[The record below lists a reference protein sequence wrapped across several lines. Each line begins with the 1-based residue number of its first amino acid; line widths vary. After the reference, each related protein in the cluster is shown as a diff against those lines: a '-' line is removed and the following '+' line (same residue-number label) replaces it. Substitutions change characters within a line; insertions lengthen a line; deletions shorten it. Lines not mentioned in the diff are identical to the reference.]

1 MEMAV
6 TRNVNKFRK
15 GRFLMTK
22 HLWKIFG
29 GLKLPGFKT
38 ISMSQATQVAP
49 IPKVLVLPL
58 KQHIGIAAEPIV
70 KVGDTVL
77 KGQMIAAA
85 HDYVSSPIHAPTS
98 GKITSIEK
106 RLVPHPSGIA
116 TDCIVIE
123 TDGEDRWTDCIENQN
138 YRQLDANV
146 LRNIIRDA
154 GIVGLGGAGFPS
166 FIKLHASSS
175 HIINTLI
182 LNGAECEPYITC
194 DAMLMQEQ
202 SRKIIDGLNIMRQ
215 ALQAK
220 HCIIAIEDNKRAAH
234 TMLVNALQD
243 HEADY
248 IDVIQI
254 PTLYP
259 AGGEKQLIK
268 TLTGKEVPS
277 NSLPI
282 NIGIVCHN
290 VATAAAIAT
299 AVLEGKPLI
308 NRYVTVTGEGVDHPR
323 NLDVLLG
330 TPFSDLINLCGR
342 NNKAEQYIMGGPM
355 MGFEVTNDDIPVIKT
370 SNCILVQR
378 KENKAD
384 SVMPCIRC
392 GQCAEVC
399 PAQLLPQQLYWY
411 ARAKNFDKT
420 QDYNLF
426 DCIECGCCSYVCPS
440 HIPLVQY
447 YRFAKTEIW
456 TQEQEK
462 KSSDIARQR
471 HEFRQLRMERKK
483 AENEE
488 RKRHKRELLKQ
499 VSGEKDSGEDA
510 KKAAI
515 EAAMARVKAKRET
528 QSIAAA
534 NTENLTEEQKK
545 SIAEID
551 SRRKKAKEES

>member
-1 MEMAV
+1 MS
-6 TRNVNKFRK
+6 TR
-15 GRFLMTK
+15 
-22 HLWKIFG
+22 LWKFFG
-29 GLKLPGFKT
+29 GLKLAGFKT
-38 ISMSQATQVAP
+38 MSMSQATEVAP
-49 IPKVLVLPL
+49 ISKTLVLPL
-58 KQHIGIAAEPIV
+58 KQHIGHAAEANV
-70 KVGDTVL
+70 KVGDVVL
-77 KGQMIAAA
+77 KGQMIATAN
-85 HDYVSSPIHAPTS
+85 DYVSSPIHAPTS
-98 GKITSIEK
+98 GKIAAIEK
-106 RLVPHPSGIA
+106 RFVPHPSGIA
-116 TDCIVIE
+116 TDCIVID
-123 TDGEDRWTDCIENQN
+123 TDGEDRWIEHEASKNTN
-138 YRQLDANV
+138 YRQLDAGV
-146 LRNIIRDA
+146 LRDIIRDA

-166 FIKLHASSS
+166 FIKLNPGS
-175 HIINTLI
+175 NNMVDTLI

-202 SRKIIDGLNIMRQ
+202 SRKIIDGLNIMLH
-215 ALQAK
+215 ALQVE
-220 HCIIAIEDNKRAAH
+220 HCIIAVEDNKRTAH
-234 TMLVNALQD
+234 TMLVNALQE
-243 HEADY
+243 HETEY
-248 IDVIQI
+248 IDVVQV

-277 NSLPI
+277 SGLPI
-282 NIGIVCHN
+282 NIGVVCHN
-290 VATAAAIAT
+290 VATAAATAT

-308 NRYVTVTGEGVDHPR
+308 SRYVTVTGEGVSKPR
-323 NLDVLLG
+323 NLDVLFG
-330 TPFSDLINLCGR
+330 TPFSELINLCDR
-342 NNKAEQYIMGGPM
+342 NSKAEQFIMGGPM
-355 MGFEVTNDDIPVIKT
+355 MGFEVSDDNIPVIKT
-370 SNCILVQR
+370 SNCILVQS
-378 KENKAD
+378 KNTKPD
-384 SVMPCIRC
+384 FVMPCIRC

-462 KSSDIARQR
+462 KKSDIARQR
-471 HEFRQLRMERKK
+471 HEFRQFRMERKK

-488 RKRHKRELLKQ
+488 RKRQKRELLKK
-499 VSGEKDSGEDA
+499 VSGEKDSAEDS

-528 QSIAAA
+528 QSIKSE
-534 NTENLTEEQKK
+534 NTDNLTEAQKK
-545 SIAEID
+545 SISEID

>member
-1 MEMAV
+1 
-6 TRNVNKFRK
+6 
-15 GRFLMTK
+15 MTK

-29 GLKLPGFKT
+29 GLKLPGFKSM
-38 ISMSQATQVAP
+38 SMSQTTEAAP
-49 IPKVLVLPL
+49 ISKVLTLPL
-58 KQHIGIAAEPIV
+58 KQHIGHAAEAIV

-85 HDYVSSPIHAPTS
+85 KEYISTPIHAPTS
-98 GKITSIEK
+98 GKVIAIEE
-106 RLVPHPSGIA
+106 RLVPHPSGIVS
-116 TDCIVIE
+116 DCIVIE
-123 TDGEDRWTDCIENQN
+123 TDGKDKWIECKANTN
-138 YRQLDANV
+138 YRQLDPSE

-166 FIKLHASSS
+166 FIKLNPGSSNR
-175 HIINTLI
+175 IDTLI

-202 SRKIIDGLNIMRQ
+202 SRKIIDGINIMRH
-215 ALQAK
+215 ALQVNR
-220 HCIIAIEDNKRAAH
+220 CVIAIEDNKRAAH
-234 TMLVNALQD
+234 TMLVNALHD
-243 HEADY
+243 HEAEY
-248 IDVIQI
+248 IEVIQI

-277 NSLPI
+277 NGLPI
-282 NIGIVCHN
+282 NIGVVCHN
-290 VATAAAIAT
+290 VATAAAVAS

-308 NRYVTVTGEGVDHPR
+308 SRYVTITGEGVEHPR
-323 NLDVLLG
+323 NLDVLIG
-330 TPFSDLINLCGR
+330 TPFSELVALCGR
-342 NNKAEQYIMGGPM
+342 NNKAEQFIMGGPM
-355 MGFEVTNDDIPVIKT
+355 MGFEVAGDNIPVIKT

-378 KENKAD
+378 KKSEAD
-384 SVMPCIRC
+384 FVMPCIRC
-392 GQCAEVC
+392 GQCADVC

-426 DCIECGCCSYVCPS
+426 DCIECGCCTYVCPS

-456 TQEQEK
+456 AQEQEK

-471 HEFRQLRMERKK
+471 HEFRQFRMERKK

-488 RKRHKRELLKQ
+488 RKKQKRELLKK
-499 VSGEKDSGEDA
+499 VSGEKDNGEDA

-515 EAAMARVKAKRET
+515 DAAMARVKAKRET
-528 QSIAAA
+528 QSITPA
-534 NTENLTEEQKK
+534 NTENLTERQKEK
-545 SIAEID
+545 IAEIEAA
-551 SRRKKAKEES
+551 RQKAKGKS

>member
-1 MEMAV
+1 
-6 TRNVNKFRK
+6 
-15 GRFLMTK
+15 MTMR
-22 HLWKIFG
+22 LWKIFG
-29 GLKLPGFKT
+29 GLKLPGFKSM
-38 ISMSQATQVAP
+38 SMSQATQAAP
-49 IPKVLVLPL
+49 LPKKLVLPL
-58 KQHIGIAAEPIV
+58 KQHIGHAAEPIV

-85 HDYVSSPIHAPTS
+85 SDYVSTPIHAPSS
-98 GKITSIEK
+98 GKIIAIEK
-106 RLVPHPSGIA
+106 HLVPHPSGIA

-123 TDGEDRWTDCIENQN
+123 TDGEDRWAECVENAN
-138 YRQLDANV
+138 YRQLDTNT
-146 LRNIIRDA
+146 LRDIIRDA

-166 FIKLHASSS
+166 FIKLNAGSSNM
-175 HIINTLI
+175 IDTLI

-202 SRKIIDGLNIMRQ
+202 SRKIIDGLNIMRH

-220 HCIIAIEDNKRAAH
+220 HCIIAVEDNKRAAH
-234 TMLVNALQD
+234 TMLINALHD
-243 HEADY
+243 HEAEY
-248 IDVIQI
+248 IDVIQV

-268 TLTGKEVPS
+268 ILTGKEVPS
-277 NSLPI
+277 NGLPT
-282 NIGIVCHN
+282 NIGVICHN
-290 VATAAAIAT
+290 VATAAATAT

-308 NRYVTVTGEGVDHPR
+308 SRYVTVTGEGVEHPR
-323 NLDVLLG
+323 NLDVLFG
-330 TPFSDLINLCGR
+330 TSFSELIDLCGR
-342 NNKAEQYIMGGPM
+342 NNKAEQFIMGGPM
-355 MGFEVTNDDIPVIKT
+355 MGFEVADDTIPIIKT

-378 KENKAD
+378 KETKPD
-384 SVMPCIRC
+384 FVMPCIRC

-447 YRFAKTEIW
+447 FRFAKTEIW
-456 TQEQEK
+456 VQEQEK
-462 KSSDIARQR
+462 RNSNIARQR
-471 HEFRQLRMERKK
+471 HEFRQFRMERKK

-488 RKRHKRELLKQ
+488 RKKQKRELLKK
-499 VSGEKDSGEDA
+499 VSGEKDSADDA

-528 QSIAAA
+528 QSTAPA
-534 NTENLTEEQKK
+534 NTENLTDEQKK
-545 SIAEID
+545 SIAEVD
-551 SRRKKAKEES
+551 LRRKKAKEES